1 MTEARTLEELHGQP
15 FELLRELERRSRA
28 AIAGQTEAPGSDEEW
43 VGVGFRIGSET
54 FVAPR
59 EQVREVLMVPES
71 ITPVPGAKRWVVG
84 LANVRGQLLP
94 LIDLKM
100 FLGGGRTGTARGARL
115 VSVHHREVPAGL
127 LVDEVTGFRR
137 FMTGEY
143 SEDWSPTILRCD
155 QYLAGAFRHGP
166 DSWPVF
172 DLHRLVES
180 PPFLQAAAE

>member
-1 MTEARTLEELHGQP
+1 MTAAPTLDELREQP
-15 FELLRELERRSRA
+15 FELLKELERRSRA
-28 AIAGQTEAPGSDEEW
+28 AVAGQATVPGSQEEW
-43 VGVGFRIGSET
+43 VGVGFRVGGET

-59 EQVREVLMVPES
+59 EQVREVLMMPE
-71 ITPVPGAKRWVVG
+71 TVTRVPGAKRWVVG

-100 FLGGGRTGTARGARL
+100 FLGGGRTATGRGARL

-137 FMTGEY
+137 FLADEFA
-143 SEDWSPTILRCD
+143 EDWSPTILRCE
-155 QYLAGAFRHGP
+155 QYLAGSFRHGSE
-166 DSWPVF
+166 SWPVF

-180 PPFLQAAAE
+180 PPFLQAAAD